1 MGLGLWR
8 VWLLLGWQDL
18 RLRYRRSVIG
28 PLWITLSMA
37 TMVYTMGFLYAK
49 LFKVDLSVYY
59 PYIAGGM
66 ITWNFIAMNIA
77 ESTEVLFQHANFI
90 KQIKLP
96 YTIYILRLLTRN
108 TLIFLHNTLVIV
120 PIIVI
125 FHVNISL
132 ASLLVFIL
140 NIALLNLCGFSYLF
154 IVSLLGTRFQDVK
167 PIITSIVQIFF
178 LLTPVMWMPH
188 MIPERYSFF
197 TLFNP
202 FYQMV
207 TLVRQPMIGQ
217 IPDLFTYVYMLC
229 FTLAGFLLMFLLLW
243 RCRHRIAFWV

>member
-1 MGLGLWR
+1 
-8 VWLLLGWQDL
+8 
-18 RLRYRRSVIG
+18 
-28 PLWITLSMA
+28 
-37 TMVYTMGFLYAK
+37 
-49 LFKVDLSVYY
+49 
-59 PYIAGGM
+59 
-66 ITWNFIAMNIA
+66 
-77 ESTEVLFQHANFI
+77 
-90 KQIKLP
+90 
-96 YTIYILRLLTRN
+96 
-108 TLIFLHNTLVIV
+108 
-120 PIIVI
+120 
-125 FHVNISL
+125 
-132 ASLLVFIL
+132 VFIL